1 MYQISIKPLDD
12 ISTELLLVNIGEI
25 VITKKSDRITVV
37 NQEPTMAQSKN
48 GVTLLDTAKN
58 RASLFKTSF

>member
-1 MYQISIKPLDD
+1 MYRISIKPLDD

-37 NQEPTMAQSKN
+37 NQEPTMAQGKN

-58 RASLFKTSF
+58 RASFQNIL